1 METVFNTPVFAAGIQ
16 QARGVGAYGFEAGD
30 PIDGFRGELVADQV
44 RGFTPN
50 GTDLLGMREIQIS
63 VQIRAGPDV
72 ADLEPSVGFID
83 RGVLRGEKTPVSDRR
98 YLDAGWVGFL

>member
-1 METVFNTPVFAAGIQ
+1 GEIANGGHDLGACATADARAIFIKGDVANVVETVFNTPVFAAGIQ

-50 GTDLLGMREIQIS
+50 GIHLVGMREIQIL
-63 VQIRAGPDV
+63 VQVRAGPEL
-72 ADLEPSVGFID
+72 A
-83 RGVLRGEKTPVSDRR
+83 
-98 YLDAGWVGFL
+98 Y